1 MKTKCPNCGYQS
13 DIDGLIRLMSGGEA
27 FITAFDVPCELKQP
41 LLKYL
46 GLFRNPTGHDLTWDK
61 LTKII
66 GELVPAIRAK
76 KVTFN
81 KQVFDAPKEAFIW
94 GIEQVMKQFGEG
106 KLKLPLKNHHYLF
119 AVMQS
124 FDIRK
129 DVNTGISQTPD
140 GLVIMLNGLKK
151 PVFAGKTQ
159 QETYDI
165 VSQENVGSG
174 ETMDE
179 TYERIKHD
187 Y

>member
-66 GELVPAIRAK
+66 NEMMPSIKTR

-81 KQVFDAPKEAFIW
+81 KQVFDAPPQAFVW
-94 GIEQVMKQFGEG
+94 GIEQMMKQFGEG
-106 KLKLPLKNHHYLF
+106 KLKLPLKNHHS
-119 AVMQS
+119 A
-124 FDIRK
+124 I
-129 DVNTGISQTPD
+129 
-140 GLVIMLNGLKK
+140 LKK
-151 PVFAGKTQ
+151 LSNQ
-159 QETYDI
+159 QVLKLTISFLD
-165 VSQENVGSG
+165 VTLQQSLF
-174 ETMDE
+174 
-179 TYERIKHD
+179 
-187 Y
+187 

>member
-46 GLFRNPTGHDLTWDK
+46 GLFRNPTGDDLTWDK

-66 GELVPAIRAK
+66 GDLTPAIRAK

-106 KLKLPLKNHHYLF
+106 KLTLPLKNHHYLF

-129 DVNTGISQTPD
+129 DVNPNQAATLG
-140 GLVIMLNGLKK
+140 
-151 PVFAGKTQ
+151 
-159 QETYDI
+159 
-165 VSQENVGSG
+165 
-174 ETMDE
+174 
-179 TYERIKHD
+179 
-187 Y
+187 

>member
-66 GELVPAIRAK
+66 GDLTPAIRAK

-106 KLKLPLKNHHYLF
+106 KLTLPLKNHHYLF

-129 DVNTGISQTPD
+129 DVNPNQAATLGEF
-140 GLVIMLNGLKK
+140 VAFNGVKK
-151 PVFAGKTQ
+151 PVFAGRTQ
-159 QETYDI
+159 QETWDI
-165 VSQENVGSG
+165 VNQAREPG
-174 ETMDE
+174 ESLDE
-179 TYERIKHD
+179 TYERIKSN